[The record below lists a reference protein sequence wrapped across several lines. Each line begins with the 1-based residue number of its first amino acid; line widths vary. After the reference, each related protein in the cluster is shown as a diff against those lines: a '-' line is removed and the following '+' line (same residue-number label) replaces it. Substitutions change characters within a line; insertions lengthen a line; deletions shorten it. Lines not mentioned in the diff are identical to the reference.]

1 MGLVNPSVFG
11 AFVAILRDDATF
23 AIKSSTN
30 CRLFYSLNILHQQR
44 GRESC
49 GAVHGDNDGEF
60 VPHGGRGIVVLLK
73 KTFYG
78 NFLCLTADCSKNASY
93 HSIALVTSKRVRT
106 QKFMLNCKDF
116 LVTRE
121 KVYHTKS

>member
-1 MGLVNPSVFG
+1 MFG

-23 AIKSSTN
+23 SIRGSTN
-30 CRLFYSLNILHQQR
+30 NRLFYSLNILHQQR
-44 GRESC
+44 GREGC
-49 GAVHGDNDGEF
+49 DAVHGDNEGEF
-60 VPHGGRGIVVLLK
+60 ESHGGRGLVVLLK

-93 HSIALVTSKRVRT
+93 HSIALVTSKWVRT

-116 LVTRE
+116 LVTRR
-121 KVYHTKS
+121 KVYQTKS